1 MSTIDTASSQLE
13 AALAFARRGWPVFPC
28 STANKRPLLGK
39 DKDAEGRPIPN
50 SGGVSKATTDEEQ
63 IRAWWR
69 KWPRSMIG
77 VSVGRAD
84 LIVIDF
90 DPRMVEAHDEETGEV
105 LTDDDGA
112 PIMRELTLEELKAAL
127 EEMMGEALP
136 ASLAVRTPSGGV
148 HLYFQMPAGEP
159 IGNRGNLPDHIDVR
173 GLGGYTIVPPSHCDG
188 DEKNATGPYRW
199 LRGDT
204 STPIAPLPASLEQIL
219 RDNARRPG
227 AKQAPRPSAPAAAPM
242 FMPDVDEAHRRY
254 AMAALDRTAAELAAT
269 PQGGGR
275 HGGRN
280 KGAYAAAFN
289 LGGFV
294 ATGALS
300 ETIARQVLLDVVRG
314 FDAAAFDR
322 HAAAIENGLREG
334 RSKPH
339 DLSGIGNRTARR
351 RGSGGS
357 AFSSSDGAPPLPP
370 LSAYEADGPPP
381 APGATAGDFAFHGGT
396 AAETSGTP
404 GGGGRIV
411 ADRSDV
417 LDRQCGLFG
426 MTDLGNAERFNA
438 RHGWRFRFC
447 PELGWFV
454 WDGRRWELLSEE
466 KDKVPGRVLLAVFDT
481 VRSIWNEAE
490 AVEAS
495 GTPRELGEDADDAER
510 EANALC
516 LNRFIRWKG
525 SGDNAV
531 AIYLADELRAHAK
544 SSEGAQRI
552 GCIANL
558 AKSFANVSIAANALD
573 VDRMA
578 INVLNGTLRIVR
590 AGRRWVLRDG
600 RLCEVADGNAPG
612 IVLDKHRPEDLI
624 SKVANVTF
632 DPAAASPI
640 YDGFLDTV
648 QPEPSMRRFLH
659 QWGGLSLTGDI
670 GEQKLVFHY
679 GMGRNGKS
687 TLNDLWGTIAGDY
700 GATIAIETFLDQG
713 RGRKGGE
720 ATPDLARLPGVR
732 FLRTSEPEKGAKLAE
747 ALIKLVTGG
756 EPIDARHLNK
766 GFFTFLPSFKLSVQG
781 NHKPKITGHDDGI
794 WRRMLLVPW
803 TVQIAKEEIDASLP
817 EKLRRE
823 ASGVLNR
830 LIEGLLDWRAGGL
843 TTPEEVMSATA
854 KYREQSDQLGRFL
867 ADCTAVEEGAR
878 AKSSVLFALH
888 QAWAKATG
896 AAEWQQVGFTK
907 AMEDR
912 GFEKK
917 TSNGVQW
924 LNLRM
929 TKSPEDFTEQ
939 TNDGGD
945 ERRWQGDPGRDD
957 DDIPM

>member
-1 MSTIDTASSQLE
+1 MISTASSQLE
-13 AALAFARRGWPVFPC
+13 AALHFARRGWPVFPC
-28 STANKRPLLGK
+28 RRSNKTPLVARDRDADGK
-39 DKDAEGRPIPN
+39 PIN
-50 SGGVSKATTDEEQ
+50 GTGGVSKATCDEAQ
-63 IRAWWR
+63 IRAWWG
-69 KWPRSMIG
+69 KWPQAMIG
-77 VSVGRAD
+77 VSVGVAG

-90 DPRMVEAHDEETGEV
+90 DPRVDEVHDEETGEV
-105 LTDDDGA
+105 TT
-112 PIMRELTLEELKAAL
+112 REWTLEELKAAV
-127 EEMMGEALP
+127 EEMIGEPLP
-136 ASLAVRTPSGGV
+136 VSLAVRTPSGGV
-148 HLYFQMPAGEP
+148 HVYYRMPDGEP
-159 IGNRGNLPDHIDVR
+159 IGNKGSLPQHVDVR
-173 GLGGYTIVPPSHCDG
+173 GLGGYVIVPPSHCDG
-188 DEKNATGPYRW
+188 DGRNAAGPYRW
-199 LRGDT
+199 LRGDADAQIVT
-204 STPIAPLPASLEQIL
+204 LPASLERVL
-219 RDNARRPG
+219 R
-227 AKQAPRPSAPAAAPM
+227 APAAGRTVSHGPSAGPSSSAM
-242 FMPDVDEAHRRY
+242 FQPDLDASHRKY

-269 PQGGGR
+269 PRGGGK

-280 KGAYAAAFN
+280 KAAYAAAYN

-294 ATGALS
+294 ATGVLS
-300 ETIARQVLLDVVRG
+300 ETLVRQVLVEVVRG
-314 FDAAAFDR
+314 FDPAAFDR
-322 HAAAIENGLREG
+322 HVDAIQRGIEG
-334 RSKPH
+334 GKERPH
-339 DLSGIGNRTARR
+339 DLSAVGARTARGR
-351 RGSGGS
+351 DSDRS
-357 AFSSSDGAPPLPP
+357 ADQSSIEDREAPP
-370 LSAYEADGPPP
+370 LSAYAEDFGGHAP
-381 APGATAGDFAFHGGT
+381 APGADAGVTGFHSGT
-396 AAETSGTP
+396 GAETSATP
-404 GGGGRIV
+404 GGGGRITP
-411 ADRSDV
+411 DRNDD
-417 LDRQCGLFG
+417 LDRKCGLFA
-426 MTDLGNAERFNA
+426 MTDLGNAERFRA

-447 PELGWFV
+447 NELGWFV

-466 KDKVPGRVLLAVFDT
+466 KDKVPGKVTLAVFDT
-481 VRSIWNEAE
+481 VRAIGNEAD
-490 AVEAS
+490 AIEAS
-495 GTPRELGEDADDAER
+495 GVPEDLGSDASDSEI
-510 EANALC
+510 ALNRTR
-516 LNRFIRWKG
+516 LNRFLRWKG

-552 GCIANL
+552 GSVANL
-558 AKSFANVSIAANALD
+558 AKAFGDVAIRADAMD

-578 INVLNGTLRIVR
+578 INVLNGTLRIEQR
-590 AGRRWVLRDG
+590 GDG
-600 RLCEVADGNAPG
+600 FAIRLHR
-612 IVLDKHRPEDLI
+612 HRPADLI
-624 SKVANVTF
+624 SKLANVIY
-632 DPAAASPI
+632 DPKAECPI
-640 YDGFLDTV
+640 YDRFLETV
-648 QPEPSMRRFLH
+648 QPEVGMRRFLA

-803 TVQIAKEEIDASLP
+803 AVQIAKDQVDATLP
-817 EKLRRE
+817 EKLRGE

-830 LIEGLLDWRAGGL
+830 LIAGLLDWRANGL
-843 TTPEEVMSATA
+843 ATPEEVLSATA

-867 ADCTAVEEGAR
+867 AECTAVEEGAR
-878 AKSSVLFALH
+878 SKSSVLFALYS
-888 QAWAKATG
+888 AWVKANG

-929 TKSPEDFTEQ
+929 VKTVEDFTE
-939 TNDGGD
+939 TSASG
-945 ERRWQGDPGRDD
+945 GDPGPDYDD
-957 DDIPM
+957 YPPI